1 MNITS
6 RMKNRCLFFYFPIK
20 MYVYQVHVDTCT
32 KTTKWIFTSQHH
44 SILKVFHYLYFF
56 LRKYPPIM
64 MSYLLT
70 KKLNATKHLG
80 NICLNIKMNIKAVTK
95 RENIRSTPLVGFY
108 IRRNWLHTNQFN
120 GFLEFYAW
128 NNIK

>member
-1 MNITS
+1 
-6 RMKNRCLFFYFPIK
+6 MKSICLSLFSNQD
-20 MYVYQVHVDTCT
+20 VCLLSVWTHAQ
-32 KTTKWIFTSQHH
+32 KTTNFTSQHH
-44 SILKVFHYLYFF
+44 SFLKVFHYLYLF
-56 LRKYPPIM
+56 LRKYTLIM

-70 KKLNATKHLG
+70 KKLSATKHLG
-80 NICLNIKMNIKAVTK
+80 NICLNIKMNLKADTE

-108 IRRNWLHTNQFN
+108 SRRNWLHTNQFN